1 MKFAPGMSPE
11 AEPKWK
17 PLEDKIG
24 PGCADYM
31 YVAGYQLEDGTVI
44 HTYKHVDTRKYVN
57 LSDDGREWAYTT
69 NGYSEI
75 QDPRRGEA

>member
-11 AEPKWK
+11 TEPKWK

-44 HTYKHVDTRKYVN
+44 HAYKHIDTRKYVN
-57 LSDDGREWAYTT
+57 LSDDGREWLYVDD
-69 NGYSEI
+69 GYHEI
-75 QDPRRGEA
+75 VDSRCGEA